1 MQDKIKES
9 LVKAEWC
16 EEQAKIAADLKVR
29 HCYLT
34 LARGWRDFAA
44 GPLARPLPTGGQ
56 RADEA
61 RSATLAPR
69 APSEAAAEASDF

>member
-1 MQDKIKES
+1 MQDRIKES
-9 LVKAEWC
+9 LAKAEWC
-16 EEQAKIAADLKVR
+16 EEQAENAADLKVS
-29 HCYLT
+29 HFYLT

-61 RSATLAPR
+61 RSAALASR
-69 APSEAAAEASDF
+69 S